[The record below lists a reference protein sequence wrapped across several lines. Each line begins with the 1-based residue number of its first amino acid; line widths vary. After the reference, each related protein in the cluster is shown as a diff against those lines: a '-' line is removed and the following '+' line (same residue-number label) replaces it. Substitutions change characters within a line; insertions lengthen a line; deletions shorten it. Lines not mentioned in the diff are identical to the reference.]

1 MLAMYSPADL
11 YLVEVYSA
19 GGEIRAYTH
28 NFMERMARRPMTRI
42 PINLWFGR

>member
-11 YLVEVYSA
+11 YLVEVSP

-28 NFMERMARRPMTRI
+28 NFMERMAGKTMALI
-42 PINLWFGR
+42 PIELWFDR